1 MLSGALGAA
10 GVGDYPEVQGAARLF
25 DAWMKGQVEYRHLPG
40 VVVGVVHG
48 DELVWSRAYGGTPLE
63 GKFRMASHSKLFTAT
78 AVMHLRD
85 AGKLRLDDPV
95 VKYLPWFQPASAKAG
110 DDAEITIEELL
121 THASGLSREA
131 GTHWSDLAFPDEAAV
146 KAYVKANPVIYAP
159 EVRWKYSNLA
169 YTIAALVVEAVSG
182 EKYAEYVRK
191 NIFTPLGMTNSSF
204 DEPVAGMVEGFARRM
219 PDGTREKMP
228 FVSAKAMAG
237 ATGLTSTLGDMAK
250 FVSLQFASGVRGGK
264 QILSTGALRQMH
276 RVRMLENNWQRGYAI
291 GFAVTREKDKVYV
304 GHGGVYPGYTTHT
317 MIQLEDRVGVIVLTN
332 AGDSNPAQMAQ
343 QLMNTVGDA
352 VAKAAK
358 AAAPPAKVSWDP
370 AWRRFVGRYRS
381 RFGDLEVVEMNER
394 LVILNPA
401 MTELGEPT
409 RLTPLGGG
417 RFRFEGATGG
427 ATVGEVVRFAEE
439 GGRVVRMYTG
449 GNYADRVQ

>member
-1 MLSGALGAA
+1 MLSGLLRAA
-10 GVGDYPEVQGAARLF
+10 GVGDHPEVQGAARLF
-25 DAWMKGQVEYRHLPG
+25 DAWMRGQMEYRHLPG
-40 VVVGVVHG
+40 VVVGVVQG
-48 DELVWSRAYGGTPLE
+48 DDLVWSRAYGVTPLE

-78 AVMHLRD
+78 AIMHLRD

-95 VKYLPWFQPASAKAG
+95 VKHLPWFRPAAAKAG

-131 GTHWSDLAFPDEAAV
+131 GTHWSDLAFPDEVAV
-146 KAYVKANPVIYAP
+146 KQYVAANPVIYAP

-204 DEPVAGMVEGFARRM
+204 DEPVAGLVEGFARRM
-219 PDGTREKMP
+219 PDGSRAKMP
-228 FVSAKAMAG
+228 FVSAKVMAG
-237 ATGLTSTLGDMAK
+237 ATGLTSTLADMAK
-250 FVSLQFASGVRGGK
+250 FVSLQFSSGPRGGK

-291 GFAVTREKDKVYV
+291 GFSVSREKDKVYV

-317 MIQLEDRVGVIVLTN
+317 MIQLDDRVGVVVLTN
-332 AGDSNPAQMAQ
+332 AGDSNPSQMAQ
-343 QLMNTVGDA
+343 QLMTTVGDA

-358 AAAPPAKVSWDP
+358 KEGAPKVSWDP
-370 AWRRFVGRYRS
+370 AWRRFAGRYRS
-381 RFGDLEVVEMNER
+381 RFGDSEVVEMNER
-394 LVILNPA
+394 LVMITPSS
-401 MTELGEPT
+401 TEMGEPV
-409 RLTPLGGG
+409 RLVPLGGG
-417 RFRFEGATGG
+417 QFRMEAATGG
-427 ATVGEVVRFAEE
+427 STVGEVVRFAEE
-439 GGRVVRMYTG
+439 GGRVLRMYTG
-449 GNYADRVQ
+449 GNYADRIQ